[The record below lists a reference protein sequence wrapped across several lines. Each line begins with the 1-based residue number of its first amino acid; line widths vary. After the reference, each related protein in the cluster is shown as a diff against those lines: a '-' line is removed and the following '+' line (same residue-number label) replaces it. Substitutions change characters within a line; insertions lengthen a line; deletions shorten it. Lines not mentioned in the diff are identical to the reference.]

1 MKQLLHQFQEHQ
13 QPDGPIYWV
22 AGLKEKALVGVSGSA
37 EATELESSSTPKETP
52 SSNDDKNDDKDTNT
66 DTSKISNINKPISPS
81 ESNDIQA
88 VACQVLHEQ
97 DEKGKDGGVAVVL
110 FVAVARAN
118 KLLEIYKTPV
128 AALPSSKA
136 LQPLTIHKSP
146 KRISSMC
153 FAQVPQ
159 SKSSSSNNNN
169 SQPLTVLVTGDLVG
183 DVWAYSLTHASVHTA
198 YKESEQEAATPH
210 RRLLLGHTASMLTTV
225 QMSPQGLFLLSADRD
240 EKIRVTHFPV
250 TTRIRGFLL
259 GHEAYVSSV
268 DVCDDRYC
276 VSVGGDGALRVW
288 DYAACDEVAK
298 MELASS
304 ETAFGTDAVPTKVT
318 VCERISDKS
327 FRVGVIYEACS
338 LLDTFVITVVESSEQ
353 VTIQKSVQI
362 DGLKS
367 QPLAII
373 PWKKGRVAILRQEAD
388 CLVTCE
394 LKSQGSVES
403 LVTSSLLDVK
413 DLPDSVLEKDR
424 FGNISMDK
432 NTETRGPAM
441 IMPWNDAAR
450 KETARTRNKRTR
462 AARKERQKKKQMMLH
477 DGYKSE
483 E

>member
-1 MKQLLHQFQEHQ
+1 MKQLLHQFQEQQ

-22 AGLKEKALVGVSGSA
+22 AGLKEKALVGVSGSP
-37 EATELESSSTPKETP
+37 EATELVSSSTPKETQA
-52 SSNDDKNDDKDTNT
+52 SNDDKNDDKDM
-66 DTSKISNINKPISPS
+66 ININKPISPS

-88 VACQVLHEQ
+88 VACQVLQEQ
-97 DEKGKDGGVAVVL
+97 GEKGKDDGVAVV

-159 SKSSSSNNNN
+159 SKSSSSNSNN

-288 DYAACDEVAK
+288 DYAACDEVATL
-298 MELASS
+298 ELASS

-327 FRVGVIYEACS
+327 FLVGVIYEACS
-338 LLDTFVITVVESSEQ
+338 MIDTFVVTVVESSEQ

-388 CLVTCE
+388 CLVTCQ
-394 LKSQGSVES
+394 LKSQGAVES

>member
-1 MKQLLHQFQEHQ
+1 MKQLLHQFQEQQ

-22 AGLKEKALVGVSGSA
+22 AGLKEKALVGVSGSP
-37 EATELESSSTPKETP
+37 EATELVSSSTPKETQA
-52 SSNDDKNDDKDTNT
+52 SNDDKNDDKDM
-66 DTSKISNINKPISPS
+66 ININKPISPS

-88 VACQVLHEQ
+88 VACQVLQEQ
-97 DEKGKDGGVAVVL
+97 GEKGKDDGVAVV

-159 SKSSSSNNNN
+159 SKSSSSNSNN

-288 DYAACDEVAK
+288 DYAACDEVATL
-298 MELASS
+298 ELASS

-327 FRVGVIYEACS
+327 FLVGVIYEACS
-338 LLDTFVITVVESSEQ
+338 MIDTFVVTVVESSEE

-388 CLVTCE
+388 CLVTCQ
-394 LKSQGSVES
+394 LKSQGAVES